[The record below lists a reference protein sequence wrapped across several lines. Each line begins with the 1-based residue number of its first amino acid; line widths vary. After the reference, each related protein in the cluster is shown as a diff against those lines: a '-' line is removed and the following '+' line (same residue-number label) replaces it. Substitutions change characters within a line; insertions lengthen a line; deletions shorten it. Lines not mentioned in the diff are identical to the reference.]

1 MVKPVS
7 CDGVIVVGAGPVG
20 CTAALALAQAGV
32 PVTLIEAE
40 TALPKDMRASTFH
53 PPTLDLIAPFGLTER
68 LIPQGII
75 APRYQYRDRI
85 SGEYAEF
92 DLGLLDGIVAH
103 PYRLQCEQFKL
114 TQTVADMLAALG
126 NAELRMGTR
135 LTGVTQDGDGVTATV
150 ESSAGVETL
159 RGRFL
164 IGADGARSVVRKEV
178 DIAFEGFTYPE
189 QFLVVST
196 EHPLERHFAN
206 LSHINYVSDRE
217 EWCAIVR
224 VPTQWRV
231 LFPAP
236 PEAAIEDLTDPDAL
250 EARLQRLAPKPGRY
264 DIAYVSLY
272 RVHQRVAERYRSG
285 NVLLAGDAAHL
296 NNPIGGMG
304 MNGGLHDAVN
314 LCEKLVAI
322 LCDGGGIELLD
333 LYERQR
339 RTVTVEFIQA
349 QSAQNKKNIE
359 EVDDAARLARIKG
372 LRDVAADPAQAV
384 AFLRRNNMVDSLER
398 SCAIT

>member
-1 MVKPVS
+1 VPS
-7 CDGVIVVGAGPVG
+7 DGVIIVGAGPVG

-32 PVTLIEAE
+32 AVTLIEAE
-40 TALPKDMRASTFH
+40 ATLPKDMRASTFH
-53 PPTLDLIAPFGLTER
+53 PPTLDLIGQFGLTER

-75 APRYQYRDRI
+75 APRYQYRDRV

-92 DLGLLDGIVAH
+92 DLGVLNGIVAH

-114 TQTVADMLAALG
+114 TQTVADMLAELG

-135 LTGVTQDGDGVTATV
+135 LTGVAQDGDCAEATV
-150 ESSAGVETL
+150 ESSAGTETL
-159 RGRFL
+159 RRRFL

-189 QFLVVST
+189 QFLVIST
-196 EHPLERHFAN
+196 EHPLERHFAS
-206 LSHINYVSDRE
+206 LSQINYISDRE

-224 VPTQWRV
+224 VPGQWRV

-236 PEAAIEDLTDPDAL
+236 PDAAIEVLADPNVL
-250 EARLQRLAPKPGRY
+250 EARLQRLAPKAGRY
-264 DIAYVSLY
+264 DIAHVSLY
-272 RVHQRVAERYRSG
+272 RVHQRVATRYRAG

-314 LCEKLVAI
+314 LCEKLLAI
-322 LCDGGGIELLD
+322 LRDGAGSDLLD

-359 EVDDAARLARIKG
+359 EVDDATRLARIRS
-372 LRDVAADPAQAV
+372 LQEIAADPAQAI
-384 AFLRRNNMVDSLER
+384 AFLRKNNMIDSLAR
-398 SCAIT
+398 SNAIT